1 MFQTIK
7 KAFQIE
13 DIRKRL
19 FYTFLMLVVV
29 RLGSELPTP
38 GVDPSYIKDFFAN
51 QTGEAMNFFDAFTGG
66 SFTSMSVFALSI
78 TPYITSSIIMQLLT
92 IAIPKLEEMQKEGED
107 GRKKIAA
114 ITRYVTVA
122 LALIESTAMAVGF
135 GRQGLLVD
143 YTWYNAAIVIL
154 TLTAGSAFL
163 MWIGERITEKG
174 VGNGISIVLLINI
187 ISRVPDDFVSL
198 YTQFVSGKSIARGVL
213 AALIIVA
220 IVVLVVVFVIIL
232 QDGERRIAVQYSQK
246 VQGRKTYGGQ
256 STHIPLKV
264 NTAGV
269 IPIIFA
275 SSLMQF
281 PVVIASFLNKDSG
294 TGIGSQI
301 LKGMSS
307 SNWCNPEQPI
317 YSIGL
322 IVYILLTVFF
332 AYFYTSITFN
342 PLEIANNMK
351 KSGGFI
357 PGIRPGKSTVEY
369 LQKILNYIIFIGAC
383 GLIIVQV
390 IPFFFNGVFGAS
402 VSFGGTSIIIIVGVV
417 LETLKQIESQMLV
430 RNYKGF
436 LNSDKSFSVSGN
448 SFLGY

>member
-1 MFQTIK
+1 MLETFRRAFGIK
-7 KAFQIE
+7 
-13 DIRKRL
+13 DIRKKIG
-19 FYTFLMLVVV
+19 YTFLMLIVI

-38 GVDPSYIKDFFAN
+38 GVNPTYIKEFFAQN
-51 QTGEAMNFFDAFTGG
+51 TGEAFNLFNAFTGG
-66 SFTSMSVFALSI
+66 SFEQMSIFALSI

-107 GRKKIAA
+107 GRKKIVA
-114 ITRYVTVA
+114 ITRYLTVV

-135 GRQGLLVD
+135 GRQGLLKEYNFV
-143 YTWYNAAIVIL
+143 NAAIVVL

-174 VGNGISIVLLINI
+174 VGNGISIVLVINI
-187 ISRVPDDFVSL
+187 LSRVPSDMTTLFN
-198 YTQFVSGKSIARGVL
+198 QFVKGKSLASGGLAVL
-213 AALIIVA
+213 IILAIIVA
-220 IVVLVVVFVIIL
+220 MVVFVILL

-246 VQGRKTYGGQ
+246 IAGRKTFGGQ

-281 PVVIASFLNKDSG
+281 PIVIASFLGKGNGS
-294 TGIGSQI
+294 GIGSEILRGMNQGNWLNPDQI
-301 LKGMSS
+301 K
-307 SNWCNPEQPI
+307 
-317 YSIGL
+317 YSWGL
-322 IVYILLTVFF
+322 IVYIVLTVFF

-357 PGIRPGKSTVEY
+357 PGIRPGKPTVEY
-369 LQKILNYIIFIGAC
+369 LTKRLNYIIFIGAC
-383 GLIIVQV
+383 GLVVVQV
-390 IPFFFNGVFGAS
+390 VPIFFNGWFGAN
-402 VSFGGTSIIIIVGVV
+402 VPFGGTSLIIIASVI

-436 LNSDKSFSVSGN
+436 LSN
-448 SFLGY
+448 

>member
-1 MFQTIK
+1 MLKTFR
-7 KAFQIE
+7 KAFQVA
-13 DIRKRL
+13 DIRKKI
-19 FYTFLMLVVV
+19 FYTFMMLVVI
-29 RLGSELPTP
+29 RIGSQLPTP
-38 GVDPSYIKDFFAN
+38 GVDPTYIQNFFES
-51 QTGEAMNFFDAFTGG
+51 QTGEAFNFFNAFTGG
-66 SFTSMSVFALSI
+66 SFTQMSVFALSI

-92 IAIPKLEEMQKEGED
+92 IAIPKLEEMQKDGED

-143 YTWYNAAIVIL
+143 FNFVNAAVVVV

-163 MWIGERITEKG
+163 MWIGERINEKG

-187 ISRVPDDFVSL
+187 ISRVPDDFVTL
-198 YTQFVSGKSIARGVL
+198 YNQFMKGKSLASAGL
-213 AALIIVA
+213 AAVIILA
-220 IVVLVVVFVIIL
+220 IILVVVVFVIIL
-232 QDGERRIAVQYSQK
+232 QDGQRKIAVQYSQRI
-246 VQGRKTYGGQ
+246 QGRRSVGGQ
-256 STHIPLKV
+256 SSFIPLKV

-269 IPIIFA
+269 VPVIFA

-281 PVVIASFLNKDSG
+281 PVVIASFLGKGNGK
-294 TGIGSQI
+294 GIGSEI
-301 LKGMSS
+301 LKGLSS
-307 SNWCNPEQPI
+307 HNWCNPEQLK
-317 YSIGL
+317 YSWGL
-322 IVYILLTVFF
+322 ILYIVLTVFF

-357 PGIRPGKSTVEY
+357 PGIRPGKPTADY
-369 LQKILNYIIFIGAC
+369 LTKILNYIIFIGAV

-390 IPFFFNGVFGAS
+390 IPFVFNGWLGAN
-402 VSFGGTSIIIIVGVV
+402 VSFGGTSLIIIVGVV
-417 LETLKQIESQMLV
+417 LETIKQIESQLLV

-436 LNSDKSFSVSGN
+436 LNK
-448 SFLGY
+448 